1 MKIKIF
7 VFVPIH
13 LYFMRLFTPPH
24 DDDMPNLE
32 KIETKVEDTF
42 KYVLATE
49 EYDTDIG
56 MNTQFQD

>member
-1 MKIKIF
+1 
-7 VFVPIH
+7 
-13 LYFMRLFTPPH
+13 MRLFTPPH